1 VSKFSIFIYKTVIF
15 NKKTINIMTERI
27 ARFNEL
33 TPSTLPFVEGRIEG
47 HKERKNYSI
56 VGPGVAEDSQ
66 QSVKISEPHGYNLG
80 AVSANPKNGSGLH
93 SHTTAEVFLIYSGN
107 WRFYWGA
114 DGRNEIILSKGDIIS
129 MPTNMFRGFEN
140 AGNEEGL
147 IFVVLGNDDPG
158 IITWVP
164 NVLIKAKETG
174 LALLDDNSLVDLK
187 ESEIPPN
194 RKLLEP
200 ITNEMLQKFDNYQ
213 INEIEK
219 FICRFKNQTNHEID
233 LKNGIKLIQ
242 IIGSNFS
249 DNKYDHLINH
259 NTGFNLSILK
269 AKKGLIEDLIFDK
282 PTILFSQK
290 GTWKVK
296 IEKDEFNINSKDTFS
311 LPLNTKFSISIDNN
325 EECFL
330 NCVSKA

>member
-1 VSKFSIFIYKTVIF
+1 
-15 NKKTINIMTERI
+15 MTERI

-140 AGNEEGL
+140 AGDEEGL

-194 RKLLEP
+194 KKLLEP

-249 DNKYDHLINH
+249 NNKYDHLINH

-269 AKKGLIEDLIFDK
+269 AKKGLIENLIFDK

-311 LPLNTKFSISIDNN
+311 LPLNTKVSISIDNN